1 MFGHHL
7 LLKKMSSDQSC
18 LSMVEAFAIHQE
30 EKECL
35 YEMVIVIEA
44 SFTVEASFALEI
56 AIVMPS
62 ISVKSS
68 VIEACIIASF
78 VNEASSA
85 FASYL
90 ASASLVVPS
99 LLAAFIGQEEF
110 MEYFSIAEEKEVSIA
125 SYLGFENFI
134 FGSSS

>member
-1 MFGHHL
+1 
-7 LLKKMSSDQSC
+7 
-18 LSMVEAFAIHQE
+18 MVEAFAIHQE

-35 YEMVIVIEA
+35 YEMV
-44 SFTVEASFALEI
+44 TVNEASFALEI

-68 VIEACIIASF
+68 VIEAYIIASF

-99 LLAAFIGQEEF
+99 SLAAFIGQEVF
-110 MEYFSIAEEKEVSIA
+110 MEYFFIAEDKEVSIA

-134 FGSSS
+134 FRS

>member
-1 MFGHHL
+1 
-7 LLKKMSSDQSC
+7 
-18 LSMVEAFAIHQE
+18 MVEAFAIHQE

-44 SFTVEASFALEI
+44 SFTVKASFALEI

-62 ISVKSS
+62 IRFKSS

-99 LLAAFIGQEEF
+99 SLAALIGHEEF
-110 MEYFSIAEEKEVSIA
+110 MEKLFIAEDKEVSIE
-125 SYLGFENFI
+125 SNLSFEKLI
-134 FGSSS
+134 FGSSCLYF

>member
-1 MFGHHL
+1 
-7 LLKKMSSDQSC
+7 
-18 LSMVEAFAIHQE
+18 MVEAFAIHQE

-35 YEMVIVIEA
+35 YDMVIVNEA

-68 VIEACIIASF
+68 VIEAYIIASF

-99 LLAAFIGQEEF
+99 SLAAFIGQEVF
-110 MEYFSIAEEKEVSIA
+110 MEYFFIAEDKEVSIA
-125 SYLGFENFI
+125 SYLGFEKFI
-134 FGSSS
+134 AFGSSC

>member
-1 MFGHHL
+1 
-7 LLKKMSSDQSC
+7 
-18 LSMVEAFAIHQE
+18 MVEAFAIHQE

-44 SFTVEASFALEI
+44 SFALEI

-62 ISVKSS
+62 ISFKSS
-68 VIEACIIASF
+68 VIEACIIALF
-78 VNEASSA
+78 VNEASSS

-110 MEYFSIAEEKEVSIA
+110 MEKFFIAEDKEVSIA